1 MGHCSLL
8 LPWLLLLGLASTCL
22 WLSPLHTLQQ
32 LAAETGSH
40 ADWLCSQAALEH
52 K

>member
-32 LAAETGSH
+32 LAAEAGSH